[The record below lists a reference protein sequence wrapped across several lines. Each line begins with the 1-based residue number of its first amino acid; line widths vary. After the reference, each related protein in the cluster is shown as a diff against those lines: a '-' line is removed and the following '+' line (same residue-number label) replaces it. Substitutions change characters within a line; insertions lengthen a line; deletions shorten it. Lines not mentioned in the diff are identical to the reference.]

1 MNRWGL
7 MSALALAAAL
17 LLAGCGG
24 DYVAVPS
31 STERA
36 NGSRK
41 LNT

>member
-24 DYVAVPS
+24 DCGLKDGEDYTV
-31 STERA
+31 EDHLR
-36 NGSRK
+36 RH
-41 LNT
+41 L